1 MMNGLIGTINC
12 VWRLYKMHQ
21 QAMGF
26 VKGIGTGLAVGMALV
41 AVGSRMMRD
50 NRSFRRRAN
59 RTMRTVGELL
69 DNVQEIFH

>member
-1 MMNGLIGTINC
+1 M
-12 VWRLYKMHQ
+12 RQ

>member
-1 MMNGLIGTINC
+1 M
-12 VWRLYKMHQ
+12 RQ

-26 VKGIGTGLAVGMALV
+26 MKGIGAGMMAGMAIV
-41 AVGSRMMRD
+41 AVSSRMMKD

-59 RTMRTVGELL
+59 KTMRSVGELL

>member
-1 MMNGLIGTINC
+1 MNGLIGTINC
-12 VWRLYKMHQ
+12 VWRLYKMRQ